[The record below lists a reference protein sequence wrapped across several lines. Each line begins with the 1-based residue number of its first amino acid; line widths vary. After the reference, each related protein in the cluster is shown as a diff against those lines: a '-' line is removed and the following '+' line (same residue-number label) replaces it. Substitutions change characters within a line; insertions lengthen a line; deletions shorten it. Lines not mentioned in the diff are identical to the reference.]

1 MNKYACIAIF
11 LSLLISSENIALY
24 SIKKF
29 AINPIN
35 YNWLILCSLIYGL
48 TIPPLLYKMLTY
60 EGIGMINF
68 FWNIFSTLSGFMIGI
83 LLFSEAVT
91 HLQWIGIVLS
101 MVGIG
106 LVILSD
112 YKK

>member
-1 MNKYACIAIF
+1 MNKYAYIA
-11 LSLLISSENIALY
+11 LSLLALISFENVALY

-29 AINPIN
+29 TVNPLN
-35 YNWLILCSLIYGL
+35 YNWLILSCLIYGL
-48 TIPPLLYKMLTY
+48 TIPPLLYKMLAY

-83 LLFSEAVT
+83 LLFSEVVT
-91 HLQWIGIVLS
+91 NLQWIGIILS
-101 MVGIG
+101 MLGIG
-106 LVILSD
+106 LVTLSD